1 MSPNLIIS
9 VLDIAAWFKKKA
21 NTLKQELSSQKL
33 HNLIFLSQLHYF
45 KLHKQLL
52 IPTMFVCTKD
62 GFLEPTLQNITTN
75 NIPIKI
81 SFSLSDNIT
90 LMLESVWQKY
100 SPLSN
105 LEITEFVQSQPC
117 WKNNYS
123 KENFKF
129 VNIADEP
136 DIYLYPKFSQ
146 QSTISGSNIRLSQN
160 GPVQISP
167 WKPRKH
173 CASPQLNNKKEN

>member
-1 MSPNLIIS
+1 MSQNLIIS
-9 VLDIAAWFKKKA
+9 VLDIAAWLKKKA
-21 NTLKQELSSQKL
+21 NTNKYELSSQKL
-33 HNLIFLSQLHYF
+33 HNLIFLTQLHYF

-52 IPTMFVCTKD
+52 IPSMFVCIKD
-62 GFLEPTLQNITTN
+62 GFIEASLQNLIN
-75 NIPIKI
+75 NNTPIKN
-81 SFSLSDNIT
+81 SFSLSDEVI
-90 LMLESVWQKY
+90 LILESIWQKY

-105 LEITEFVQSQPC
+105 REITEFIQTQPC

-129 VNIADEP
+129 INIADEP
-136 DIYLYPKFSQ
+136 DIQPWSTFSQ
-146 QSTISGSNIRLSQN
+146 RSTPPSSNIRLSQN

-173 CASPQLNNKKEN
+173 ISSTQLTNKKEN